1 MFSGALSPKIGRHNN
16 FYIAVAMTH
25 KTKGLVLRAIKYGET
40 SLIVTAFTE
49 LFGLQTYLVNGARTA
64 KKTGIKAML
73 LQPASL
79 LDMEVYHHEQKNI
92 HRIKEC
98 SWSYLY
104 KNIFTDVVKNS
115 IALYMV
121 ELLSKCLKQPEPNA
135 DLFYF
140 CEDSL
145 QQLDEASPAVVANF
159 ALFYSLQLS
168 HFFGFRIHEPSAG
181 DLRSDTLFLDLQ
193 EGSFTTEPPTHPHF
207 LSGEDVVI
215 TAQLLQTRQPA
226 ELQELKLNHHTR
238 RHLISRYLDYY
249 GLHLQDFGSM
259 RSLAVIQTVL
269 G

>member
-1 MFSGALSPKIGRHNN
+1 
-16 FYIAVAMTH
+16 MTH
-25 KTKGLVLRAIKYGET
+25 KTKGLVLRAVKYGET

-64 KKTGIKAML
+64 KKSGVKAML

-79 LDMEVYHHEQKNI
+79 LDMEVYHQEQKNM

-104 KNIFTDVVKNS
+104 KNIFTDVLKNS

-121 ELLSKCLKQPEPNA
+121 ELLTKCLKQPEENA
-135 DLFYF
+135 ELYYF

-145 QQLDEASPAVVANF
+145 QQLDEAPPAVVANF
-159 ALFYSLQLS
+159 ALFYTLQLS
-168 HFFGFRIHEPSAG
+168 HFFGFRIQEPSPA
-181 DLRSDTLFLDLQ
+181 DLRAANLFLDLM
-193 EGSFTTEPPTHPHF
+193 EGNFIPGPPSHPHY
-207 LSGEDVVI
+207 LAGEDAMI

-226 ELQELKLNHHTR
+226 ELSELKLHHQKR
-238 RHLISRYLDYY
+238 RQLIASYLDYY
-249 GLHLQDFGSM
+249 SLHLQDFGTLK
-259 RSLAVIQTVL
+259 SLAVMQTVL